1 MPGLVDVPIAAIG
14 LECFEAVLSAEQMEA
29 ARAAVRRVR
38 AGFDGRRVWNV
49 NSTARG
55 GGVAEM
61 LNALM
66 PYVRG
71 SGIDVRWVVME
82 GDDEF
87 FRVTKRIHNHLHG
100 SPGDAA
106 ELGDAERARYGA
118 VTAARAEELCDLV
131 EPGDVVVL
139 HDPQTAGLVPAL
151 RGRGVHVVWRCHVG
165 LDLPNRL
172 ARNAWAFLL
181 PYVTQA
187 DACVFSR
194 RAYAW
199 DCLESDRITVIP
211 PSIDPF
217 SAKNAPLDRE
227 QVRAIL
233 SAARVDA
240 GNGSNTAR
248 FRRRHGGEDTIRHR
262 AQVVE
267 ESPVEADTPLVVQVS
282 RWDALKDPAGVVDGF
297 VRHVAGR
304 SDAHLMLAGPS
315 VDEVADDPEGAET
328 YRDVR
333 RRWERLPARL
343 RARVHLA
350 CLPMRDDEENG
361 AMVNALQRRAQ
372 VVVQKSLA
380 EGFGLTVAE
389 AMWKARPVVA
399 TRIGGIQDQVEHGT
413 TGLLVDD
420 PRDLAAFG
428 EAVSSLLREPERAE
442 AMGEAAQARVRDQF
456 LGTRHLAQFADLLSG
471 LVERSRREAR
481 TAAG

>member
-1 MPGLVDVPIAAIG
+1 
-14 LECFEAVLSAEQMEA
+14 
-29 ARAAVRRVR
+29 
-38 AGFDGRRVWNV
+38 
-49 NSTARG
+49 
-55 GGVAEM
+55 
-61 LNALM
+61 
-66 PYVRG
+66 
-71 SGIDVRWVVME
+71 
-82 GDDEF
+82 
-87 FRVTKRIHNHLHG
+87 
-100 SPGDAA
+100 
-106 ELGDAERARYGA
+106 
-118 VTAARAEELCDLV
+118 
-131 EPGDVVVL
+131 
-139 HDPQTAGLVPAL
+139 
-151 RGRGVHVVWRCHVG
+151 
-165 LDLPNRL
+165 
-172 ARNAWAFLL
+172 
-181 PYVTQA
+181 
-187 DACVFSR
+187 
-194 RAYAW
+194 
-199 DCLESDRITVIP
+199 
-211 PSIDPF
+211 
-217 SAKNAPLDRE
+217 
-227 QVRAIL
+227 
-233 SAARVDA
+233 
-240 GNGSNTAR
+240 
-248 FRRRHGGEDTIRHR
+248 
-262 AQVVE
+262 
-267 ESPVEADTPLVVQVS
+267 VVQVS